1 MKPSTLTVT
10 PLRPLVRGHRICSDD
25 TVVAF
30 DVHGVLFRFHY
41 KKLAMILS
49 CLFLGFTSSAYITG
63 LRRLWPVILLPLIF
77 WIFLGVWYFS
87 HEKWY
92 GYAPAVERYLQG
104 ESFTKRVLR
113 RNWLFFANLFVPNE
127 KTFELAWELKERGFK
142 VIVASNIGK
151 FAWQELRETY
161 AAYFVREGQTLFDDY
176 FHLNGRQWWTNP
188 ADGLRFDQGWLTK
201 TNKDYFIGLH
211 AFVTSHVL
219 AACDQIILIDNNYKI
234 ISRAWTEK
242 NACFRLSVLFRDPD
256 DARRCLTKVG
266 VL

>member
-1 MKPSTLTVT
+1 MKSSFRL
-10 PLRPLVRGHRICSDD
+10 LRSQVGRQGVRMDT

-41 KKLAMILS
+41 KKLALILS
-49 CLFLGFTSSAYITG
+49 LFVVGLVSSAYVSG
-63 LRRLWPVILLPLIF
+63 LRRLWPLVFLPVLF
-77 WIFLGVWYFS
+77 WTALGIWYFS

-104 ESFTKRVLR
+104 NGWIKRVLR
-113 RNWLFFANLFVPNE
+113 RNWLFFANLFVPHR

-161 AAYFVREGQTLFDDY
+161 ATYFERKGQTLFDDY

-201 TNKDYFIGLH
+201 THKDYFVGLH
-211 AFVTSHVL
+211 AFVRAQVL
-219 AACDQIILIDNNYKI
+219 STCEQIILVDNNHKV
-234 ISRAWTEK
+234 ISRAWGEE
-242 NACFRLSVLFRDPD
+242 AERFRLSVLFRDPD
-256 DARRCLTKVG
+256 DARKSLAKFG